1 MASGDGTLNKRQFV
15 VPAAEMV
22 AVKSGPDGSTVALGP
37 SAKWLAALEA
47 TMAVNGYT
55 HACRSGPGLMTYL
68 LWKEKTP

>member
-1 MASGDGTLNKRQFV
+1 MNKRQFV

-22 AVKSGPDGSTVALGP
+22 AVKSGPDGSAVALGP

-55 HACRSGPGLMTYL
+55 HVCRSGLTYTV
-68 LWKEKTP
+68 WKKEKQAR